1 MGDEAG
7 LEREDLPDATMRAL
21 IDEQFPWLA
30 ERELGR
36 RYTLEDHLSVRIG
49 DDYGAIF
56 PRFERDDALFARV
69 ADLLRPVAS
78 TWSFYASYPVA
89 TGVPGH
95 GYPYHWV
102 IVEWNAASIAGYVPL
117 LRESAAPL
125 GKAIR
130 EIHVP
135 SPAGA
140 PVNPVAGTGLES
152 KRAEVESALEV
163 IAANAGPTSPVI
175 DADATLEV
183 FNAGVEVDID
193 VDKTWTHGR
202 LEARSVLSDRGTF
215 DGIVLWYKFGAGDPA
230 ADLGYA
236 ANLIPLAWRQDLWSG
251 YGEVNEAMALRAGAF
266 QIYVALRYI
275 KNGDPFL
282 LHMAWDRLLE
292 LGLAHKA

>member
-1 MGDEAG
+1 MRDEAG
-7 LEREDLPDATMRAL
+7 LARDDVPDATMRAL

-36 RYTLEDHLSVRIG
+36 RYILEDHLSVRIA

-56 PRFERDDALFARV
+56 PRFAKDDELFARV
-69 ADLLRPVAS
+69 TDLLRPLAS

-89 TGVPGH
+89 TGIPGH

-102 IVEWNAASIAGYVPL
+102 IVEWHAASIAGYVPL

-135 SPAGA
+135 SPVDA

-152 KRAEVESALEV
+152 KRAEVKSALEA
-163 IAANAGPTSPVI
+163 IAVNAAPTSPVI
-175 DADATLEV
+175 DADAALAV
-183 FNAGVEVDID
+183 FNAGVAVDVN

-202 LEARSVLSDRGTF
+202 LEARSVLSDRGAF
-215 DGIVLWYKFGAGDPA
+215 DGIVLWHKFGAGDPA

-236 ANLIPLAWRQDLWSG
+236 ANLFPLAWRKELWAG
-251 YGEVNEAMALRAGAF
+251 YGEVDDAMALRAGSF
-266 QIYVALRYI
+266 QLYVALRYI
-275 KNGDPFL
+275 ENGDPFL

-292 LGLAHKA
+292 LGLAHRI